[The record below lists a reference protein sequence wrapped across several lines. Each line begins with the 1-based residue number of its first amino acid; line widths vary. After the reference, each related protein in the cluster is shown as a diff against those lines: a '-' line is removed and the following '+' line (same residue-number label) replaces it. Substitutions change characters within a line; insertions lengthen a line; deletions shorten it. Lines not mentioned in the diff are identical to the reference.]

1 MTDRQQRGLARA
13 GEWFRFGLIG
23 ALATLTYLVVSLLT
37 DRLGTGPYTASLAG
51 YLASV
56 GISYFG
62 HGRFTFRTE
71 RPYSATGP
79 RFLVVTLSV
88 FALTNLLVFI
98 VTDLLE
104 RPFFVATIVIAICIP
119 VATWAMSRFWVF
131 GAPKW

>member
-1 MTDRQQRGLARA
+1 MADRRQHGRALA
-13 GEWFRFGLIG
+13 GEWFRFGLVGI
-23 ALATLTYLVVSLLT
+23 LATLTYLVVGLLA
-37 DRLGTGPYTASLAG
+37 DRLGAGPYAASFAG

-62 HGRFTFRTE
+62 HGRFTFRTQ

-88 FALTNLLVFI
+88 FALTNLLVFV
-98 VTDLLE
+98 VTDLLGK
-104 RPFFVATIVIAICIP
+104 PFFVATIVIAVTIP

-131 GAPKW
+131 GAQNW